1 MAKKVERLSKDYLE
15 KKLESLKEQQNK
27 VEDLIQQYSEVWQ
40 QLSGAV
46 QLITD
51 MLNDVKEELINKDEN
66 V

>member
-27 VEDLIQQYSEVWQ
+27 VEDLIQHYSEVWQ
-40 QLSGAV
+40 QLSGAI
-46 QLITD
+46 QITTD

>member
-51 MLNDVKEELINKDEN
+51 MLNDIKEELINKDEN

>member
-46 QLITD
+46 QLITN